1 MIDFNS
7 GDRVITTKEGKFH
20 EKGKHGIVNYVSGD
34 ILGVVGPEHGKNTLF
49 ETDKCRIATPADP
62 GYYGTREEFENEKD
76 LEIMELKTKVHNARV
91 FAVMC
96 FTVAVFS
103 NALFYMVI
111 NQ

>member
-1 MIDFNS
+1 MIEFNS
-7 GDRVITTKEGKFH
+7 GDRVVTTKDGKYH
-20 EKGKHGIVNYVSGD
+20 EIGKHGIVNHVSND
-34 ILGVVGPEHGKNTLF
+34 ILYVVGPEHGKSTLF
-49 ETDKCRIATPADP
+49 EADKCRIATPADP

-76 LEIMELKTKVHNARV
+76 WEIIELKTKVHNARV

-96 FTVAVFS
+96 FTVAFFA